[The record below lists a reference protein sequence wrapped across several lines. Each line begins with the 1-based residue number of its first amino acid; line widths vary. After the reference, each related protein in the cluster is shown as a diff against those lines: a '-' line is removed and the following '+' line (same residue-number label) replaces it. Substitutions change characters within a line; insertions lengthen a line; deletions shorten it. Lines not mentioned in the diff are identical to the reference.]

1 MQNTVFC
8 SKSQKNNRKSEIF
21 EKITQYIATQNKYSY
36 FHISI
41 RRTVNQLDEKSLTK
55 AYYTIGEVS
64 ELFAVN
70 ASLIRFWHKEF
81 SQIKPK
87 INPKGNRLFT
97 PKDVLTIQKIYQ
109 LVKVEGFTLDG
120 AKKHLKQKSVPKAEI
135 SETETHSD
143 VIHRLESIQKRLIA
157 LKGK

>member
-1 MQNTVFC
+1 M
-8 SKSQKNNRKSEIF
+8 
-21 EKITQYIATQNKYSY
+21 
-36 FHISI
+36 
-41 RRTVNQLDEKSLTK
+41 NQLDEKSLTK

-87 INPKGNRLFT
+87 INAKGNRLFT
-97 PKDVLTIQKIYQ
+97 PKDVLTIQRIYQ

-120 AKKHLKQKSVPKAEI
+120 AKKSLKQKANPIAVEVVGTDN
-135 SETETHSD
+135 TE
-143 VIHRLESIQKRLIA
+143 VIERLESIKSKLIA
-157 LKGK
+157 LKRN

>member
-1 MQNTVFC
+1 M
-8 SKSQKNNRKSEIF
+8 SQL
-21 EKITQYIATQNKYSY
+21 IATQNKYPY
-36 FHISI
+36 FHNSI

-87 INPKGNRLFT
+87 INAKGNRLFT
-97 PKDVLTIQKIYQ
+97 PKDVLTIQRIYQ

-120 AKKHLKQKSVPKAEI
+120 AKKSLKQKANPIAVEVVGTDN
-135 SETETHSD
+135 TE
-143 VIHRLESIQKRLIA
+143 VIERLESIKSKLIA
-157 LKGK
+157 LKRN

>member
-1 MQNTVFC
+1 M
-8 SKSQKNNRKSEIF
+8 SQL
-21 EKITQYIATQNKYSY
+21 IATQNKYPY
-36 FHISI
+36 FHNSI

-87 INPKGNRLFT
+87 INAKGNRLFT
-97 PKDVLTIQKIYQ
+97 PKDVLTIQRIYQ
-109 LVKVEGFTLDG
+109 LVKIEGFTLDG
-120 AKKHLKQKSVPKAEI
+120 AKKNLKQKSVPKSEN
-135 SETETHSD
+135 SETENSETENHSE
-143 VIHRLESIQKRLIA
+143 IIQYLESIKSKLIA
-157 LKGK
+157 LKRK